1 MVCLCVF
8 GSLYDVVEEERGG
21 GDPVG
26 PSSLRLERR
35 LCLMVELINC
45 VWSVVTVCFTDL
57 FLDCNL
63 SFLLYIA
70 LICIVLLTMIRFV
83 RGI

>member
-1 MVCLCVF
+1 MI
-8 GSLYDVVEEERGG
+8 DII
-21 GDPVG
+21 D
-26 PSSLRLERR
+26 
-35 LCLMVELINC
+35 C
-45 VWSVVTVCFTDL
+45 VWFVVTVCFTDI

-83 RGI
+83 RSI